1 MRFPQGGIGS
11 VRDLSAAQGRKDR
24 TVKIV
29 PPHRWDV
36 SPSEALEIQQGLRG
50 RVSTE
55 RTFRQVN
62 TVAGVD
68 VAFKGEVAQAAV
80 VVLSYPELTPV
91 DYSLAE
97 LPVEFPYIP
106 GLLAFREAPSVLA
119 ALEKLKTEPDLFI
132 FDAQGLA
139 HPRRM
144 GLATHLGVIID
155 RPSIGCAKSRLCG
168 SHHEPGPERGS
179 YARLYDG
186 DEVIGA
192 VVRTRTN
199 VNPLY
204 VSIGH
209 RVNLPTAI
217 EYVLSCCTKYRLPE
231 TTRYAHRVAGGERL
245 QIAVSQ
251 PTLFEF

>member
-1 MRFPQGGIGS
+1 M
-11 VRDLSAAQGRKDR
+11 
-24 TVKIV
+24 KIV
-29 PPHRWDV
+29 SPHRWDV
-36 SPSEALEIQQGLRG
+36 SPSEAKEIQQGLRS

-55 RTFRQVN
+55 RIFGQAS

-68 VAFKGEVAQAAV
+68 VSIKGKVARAAI
-80 VVLSYPELTPV
+80 VVLSYPELTPL

-97 LPVEFPYIP
+97 LAVEFPYIP
-106 GLLAFREAPSVLA
+106 GLLAFREAPPVLA

-139 HPRRM
+139 HPRRL

-155 RPSIGCAKSRLCG
+155 KPCIGCAKSRLWG
-168 SHHEPGPERGS
+168 NHDQPGPQRGS
-179 YARLYDG
+179 FTHLYDG
-186 DEVIGA
+186 DEAACASEIIGA

-209 RVNLPTAI
+209 QVDLPTAI
-217 EYVLSCCTKYRLPE
+217 EYVLGCCTKYRLPE
-231 TTRYAHRVAGGERL
+231 TTRYAHRVAGGGKMEVGGKR
-245 QIAVSQ
+245 ANEHS
-251 PTLFEF
+251 TTN

>member
-1 MRFPQGGIGS
+1 M
-11 VRDLSAAQGRKDR
+11 
-24 TVKIV
+24 
-29 PPHRWDV
+29 
-36 SPSEALEIQQGLRG
+36 EIQQELRR

-55 RTFRQVN
+55 RTFDRVN
-62 TVAGVD
+62 SVAGVD
-68 VAFKGEVAQAAV
+68 VAIKGEVAKAAI
-80 VVLSYPELTPV
+80 VVLSYPELTPL

-106 GLLAFREAPSVLA
+106 GLLAFREAPAVLA

-144 GLATHLGVIID
+144 GLATHLGVIIN

-179 YARLYDG
+179 YTHLHDD
-186 DEVIGA
+186 DEIIGA
-192 VVRTRTN
+192 VLRTQTGIS
-199 VNPLY
+199 PLY

-209 RVNLPTAI
+209 QVDLSTAI
-217 EYVLSCCTKYRLPE
+217 EYVLGCCTKYRLPE

-245 QIAVSQ
+245 QIEVSQ
-251 PTLFEF
+251 PTLFKL

>member
-1 MRFPQGGIGS
+1 MRVVS
-11 VRDLSAAQGRKDR
+11 
-24 TVKIV
+24 
-29 PPHRWDV
+29 PHRWDV
-36 SPSEALEIQQGLRG
+36 SPSEAKEIQQGLRS

-55 RTFRQVN
+55 RTFSQVN

-68 VAFKGEVAQAAV
+68 VAIKDEVARAAI
-80 VVLSYPELTPV
+80 VVLSYPELTPL

-106 GLLAFREAPSVLA
+106 GLLAFREAPAVLA

-139 HPRRM
+139 HPRRL

-168 SHHEPGPERGS
+168 SHHEPGPDRGS
-179 YARLYDG
+179 YTHLYDD
-186 DEVIGA
+186 DEIIGA
-192 VVRTRTN
+192 VVRTQTG
-199 VNPLY
+199 VSPLY

-209 RVNLPTAI
+209 QVDLPTAI

-231 TTRYAHRVAGGERL
+231 TTRYAHRVAGGEKL
-245 QIAVSQ
+245 QIEVSQ
-251 PTLFEF
+251 PTLFEL

>member
-1 MRFPQGGIGS
+1 M
-11 VRDLSAAQGRKDR
+11 
-24 TVKIV
+24 KIV
-29 PPHRWDV
+29 SPHRWDV
-36 SPSEALEIQQGLRG
+36 SPSEAKEIQQGLRS

-55 RTFRQVN
+55 RTFSQVN

-68 VAFKGEVAQAAV
+68 VSIKGEVARAAI
-80 VVLSYPELTPV
+80 VVLSYPGLTPL

-97 LPVEFPYIP
+97 LPADFPYIP

-144 GLATHLGVIID
+144 GLATHLGVIVD
-155 RPSIGCAKSRLCG
+155 RPAIGCAKSRLCG
-168 SHHEPGPERGS
+168 SHHEPGLERGS
-179 YARLYDG
+179 FAHLYDG
-186 DEVIGA
+186 DEIIGA
-192 VVRTRTN
+192 VVRTKTG

-209 RVNLPTAI
+209 QVDLPTAI
-217 EYVLSCCTKYRLPE
+217 EYVLGCCTKYRLPE

-245 QIAVSQ
+245 QIEISQ
-251 PTLFEF
+251 LTPFEL

>member
-1 MRFPQGGIGS
+1 ME
-11 VRDLSAAQGRKDR
+11 R
-24 TVKIV
+24 TV
-29 PPHRWDV
+29 
-36 SPSEALEIQQGLRG
+36 G
-50 RVSTE
+50 
-55 RTFRQVN
+55 QVN
-62 TVAGVD
+62 TMAGVD
-68 VAFKGEVAQAAV
+68 VSFKGEVARAAI
-80 VVLSYPELTPV
+80 VVLSYPELTPL
-91 DYSLAE
+91 DYSLAD
-97 LPVEFPYIP
+97 LPAEFPYIP
-106 GLLAFREAPSVLA
+106 GLLAFREAPAVLA

-144 GLATHLGVIID
+144 GLATHLGVVID

-179 YARLYDG
+179 YTYLYDE

-192 VVRTRTN
+192 VVRTKTD

-209 RVNLPTAI
+209 KVDLSTAI
-217 EYVLSCCTKYRLPE
+217 EYVVNCCTGYRLPE

-245 QIAVSQ
+245 QIEVSR
-251 PTLFEF
+251 PTLFEL

>member
-1 MRFPQGGIGS
+1 MR
-11 VRDLSAAQGRKDR
+11 
-24 TVKIV
+24 IV
-29 PPHRWDV
+29 SPHRWDV
-36 SPSEALEIQQGLRG
+36 SPSEAMEIQEQLRS

-55 RTFRQVN
+55 RAFGQVN

-68 VAFKGEVAQAAV
+68 VAIQGEVARAAI

-97 LPVEFPYIP
+97 VAAEFPYIP
-106 GLLAFREAPSVLA
+106 GLLAFREAPAVLA
-119 ALEKLKTEPDLFI
+119 ALEKLRREPDLFI

-168 SHHEPGPERGS
+168 DHHEPGPERGA
-179 YARLYDG
+179 YTYLYDD
-186 DEVIGA
+186 DEIIGA
-192 VVRTRTN
+192 VVRTKTS
-199 VNPLY
+199 VSPLY

-209 RVNLPTAI
+209 KVDLPAAI
-217 EYVLSCCTKYRLPE
+217 EYVLGCCTQYRLPE
-231 TTRYAHRVAGGERL
+231 TTRYAHRVAGGETLR
-245 QIAVSQ
+245 IEVSQ
-251 PTLFEF
+251 PTLFEL

>member
-1 MRFPQGGIGS
+1 M
-11 VRDLSAAQGRKDR
+11 
-24 TVKIV
+24 KIV
-29 PPHRWDV
+29 PLHEWNV
-36 SPSEALEIQQGLRG
+36 SPSEAMEIQQQLRD

-55 RTFRQVN
+55 RDFGQVN

-68 VAFKGEVAQAAV
+68 VSFKGDVARAAV
-80 VVLSYPELTPV
+80 VILSYPELAPL

-106 GLLAFREAPSVLA
+106 GLLAFREAPAVLA

-144 GLATHLGVIID
+144 GLATHLGVIMD

-168 SHHEPGPERGS
+168 HHHEPGPERGS
-179 YARLYDG
+179 YTYLYDR
-186 DEVIGA
+186 EEIIGA
-192 VVRTRTN
+192 VVRTQTG
-199 VNPLY
+199 VSPLY

-209 RVNLPTAI
+209 RVDLPTAI
-217 EYVLSCCTKYRLPE
+217 EYVLNCCTKYRLPE
-231 TTRYAHRVAGGERL
+231 TTRYAHRVAGGEKL
-245 QIAVSQ
+245 QIKVSQ
-251 PTLFEF
+251 PTLFDF